1 MPLLR
6 RKPFEKAPVPED
18 IRDDEEVFYCG
29 ATNEIFRDYEDF
41 SERMFLCNSM
51 IWTCAMT
58 GKPNLTYAEA
68 LESEENARKSLKEF
82 PAELKIPLLY
92 LASQTKRTSFV
103 DMAEDVY
110 LFTKDRYFIG
120 ENVETSFTET
130 KWKDS
135 HVLQVIPPPNKQT
148 KSPTK
153 NGNTNDKHCNPPAN
167 LYKYEIEHL
176 DANDHDIS
184 EFMIVD
190 CSQMRRKKG
199 TYSREKC
206 KLFLKQYAEQDSR
219 GVFVIKPSA
228 LKAFNLDKITFDKI
242 FGGQPP
248 EFSPSKKFVKK
259 TRQESLDKYLT
270 KNTNFAKNGN
280 SDLLERMRKKEEEF
294 KRARQQKKEKK
305 IEMKQKK
312 KEENLQLAKQL
323 KNWNKPKEDL
333 ELVDQKKLP
342 KASPVKLK
350 IADEYVGDV
359 LMVLEFANTFSKLL
373 HTKDF
378 FPGGLTLEIMERAL
392 TENEVAGPLIDLF
405 QMLLLALFH
414 VQEEEASQYRTETET
429 LNLKQEEI
437 SDNMNLQEAT
447 RLATIAA
454 GWSKKYQGLPLAQ
467 LPLYSVTTSEVLR
480 LHLLSSGAIIKMSGA
495 RWRYQQRGGYLS
507 EDDPGLYLRL
517 HSPHILKALKT
528 HNVVELPIG
537 EKLQILSC
545 LMNQLLTYADVRD
558 VVEERM
564 ENIRQAKHEYKTIL
578 SAEKKREQ
586 EFLTARF
593 KLKKSVK
600 TDEKAATELRKLEA
614 EAEHRR
620 MENQRKMVV
629 LQKAV
634 YEKQV
639 LLGQDRAFR
648 RFYRLESIPGFFLN
662 SEEENPGTCL
672 SNIIEQMPHL
682 VNATRDE
689 VLDHL
694 KKTLK
699 ESNSSDKEN
708 SPAKNRK
715 NGQCNGVLDQKIE
728 LCDDLMMCSANPDT
742 CVVHSNE
749 RRKNLWGFY
758 HENEQIDQLIDGL
771 NKRGVRESE
780 LQQNLTYNRDDIE
793 KLIRETPVNSLNFEM
808 ESREEPKRRKVK
820 PKYEDANLGYPP
832 DMTPTDVLHNALIEN
847 ILEMEEKIFA
857 GSLGAL
863 NIKDREKWRSDL
875 QNKNYKEL
883 DKNLAKR
890 DENDLKELETD
901 PSHYL
906 IPDIDNNEIPLTQN
920 EDIKGAI
927 QSLAVV
933 LAQVAQAV
941 EPKFLKKPLGCVA
954 TGRNNSK
961 MDENTIVKWEQSL
974 LASTSFS
981 QIFLHYSTLDSC
993 ILWAKSVLLAKC
1005 RICRRKND
1013 SENMLLCDGCNLGVH
1028 LYCLKPKLKSIPPG
1042 DWFCDKCEQEK
1053 KPEVVES
1060 PPKKRP
1066 IFRDEEIDEE
1076 ESEIEQLESNNE
1088 EEDTEDGEEEE
1099 EQDENEETSPKPDLC
1114 KTCGSGGEMVQCD
1127 KCTDSYHIECVE
1139 PPLRRAP
1146 RGPWFCT
1153 KCKKN
1158 NDRKRNYD
1166 TSYCNGT
1173 VVQRTGKING
1183 QRRCAAKALYKI
1195 HDFAKSLREHS
1206 DSDDSSEEEVISRRA
1221 TRRDEG
1227 RTDLPLHNSA
1237 LHAVLSEVMKDANAW
1252 PFLRPVQKIE
1262 VPDYYDVITK
1272 PMDFGTIKYKL
1283 NMGEYKEDA
1292 QFMADALLVFQNC
1305 NTYNHTEDD
1314 VYKCGVQL
1322 LRLFQKKCRELGLKL
1337 PEEMDYNDPNARPK
1351 KKIRTK

>member
-1 MPLLR
+1 MPLLK

-82 PAELKIPLLY
+82 PAELKIPILY
-92 LASQTKRTSFV
+92 LASRTKRTSFV
-103 DMAEDVY
+103 DMVEDVFLY
-110 LFTKDRYFIG
+110 TKDRYFIG

-135 HVLQVIPPPNKQT
+135 HVLQVIPP

-153 NGNTNDKHCNPPAN
+153 NGNTDKPLAT
-167 LYKYEIEHL
+167 LYKYEIEHF
-176 DANDHDIS
+176 DANDCDIS

-190 CSQMRRKKG
+190 CTQIRRKKG

-206 KLFLKQYAEQDSR
+206 KLFLKQYVEQDTR
-219 GVFVIKPSA
+219 GIFVIKPTA
-228 LKAFNLDKITFDKI
+228 LEAFNLEKITFDKI
-242 FGGQPP
+242 FDGQPP

-270 KNTNFAKNGN
+270 KNTNFTKNGN
-280 SDLLERMRKKEEEF
+280 NDLMERMRKKEEEF
-294 KRARQQKKEKK
+294 KLAKQQKKEMKN
-305 IEMKQKK
+305 EMKQKK

-350 IADEYVGDV
+350 IANEYVGDV
-359 LMVLEFANTFSKLL
+359 LMVLEFVNTFSKLL

-378 FPGGLTLEIMERAL
+378 FPGGLSVDIMERAL
-392 TENEVAGPLIDLF
+392 TENEVAGPLIDLI
-405 QMLLLALFH
+405 QMLLIALFH

-429 LNLKQEEI
+429 LNLKQDEI
-437 SDNMNLQEAT
+437 SDNMNLHEAT

-467 LPLYSVTTSEVLR
+467 LPLYSLTTSEVLR
-480 LHLLSSGAIIKMSGA
+480 LHLLSSGAIIKLTGA

-528 HNVVELPIG
+528 HNVVELSIG
-537 EKLQILSC
+537 DKLQILSC

-564 ENIRQAKHEYKTIL
+564 ESIRQAKVEYKAIL
-578 SAEKKREQ
+578 AVEKKREQ

-593 KLKKSVK
+593 KLRKSAK
-600 TDEKAATELRKLEA
+600 TDEKAANELRKLET
-614 EAEHRR
+614 EAEHKR
-620 MENQRKMVV
+620 MENQRKMEEF
-629 LQKAV
+629 QKAA

-639 LLGQDRAFR
+639 LIGQDRAFR
-648 RFYRLESIPGFFLN
+648 RFFRLESVPGFFLN

-672 SNIIEQMPHL
+672 SNIIEQIPHL
-682 VNATRDE
+682 VDATRDE
-689 VLDHL
+689 ILEHL
-694 KKTLK
+694 KKTLN

-708 SPAKNRK
+708 SPTKNRK
-715 NGQCNGVLDQKIE
+715 NGQCNGVLEQKIQ
-728 LCDDLMMCSANPDT
+728 LCDDLMMCSSNPET
-742 CVVHSNE
+742 CIVHSKD
-749 RRKNLWGFY
+749 RRKDLWGFY
-758 HENEQIDQLIDGL
+758 HENDQIDQLIGAL

-780 LQQNLTYNRDDIE
+780 LQQNLVCNREEIA

-808 ESREEPKRRKVK
+808 ENREEFKRNNKK
-820 PKYEDANLGYPP
+820 MKNKYEDANLGYPN
-832 DMTPTDVLHNALIEN
+832 DMSPTEVQHNALIEN

-875 QNKNYKEL
+875 QNKNYKEF
-883 DKNLAKR
+883 DKSLTKQQI
-890 DENDLKELETD
+890 ENSQNHEYVTSGQD
-901 PSHYL
+901 L
-906 IPDIDNNEIPLTQN
+906 IPDIDNNENPLTQN
-920 EDIKGAI
+920 DEIKDAI
-927 QSLAVV
+927 QCLAVA

-941 EPKFLKKPLGCVA
+941 EPKFLKKPLGCVT

-961 MDENTIVKWEQSL
+961 MDENAIIKWEQSL

-993 ILWAKSVLLAKC
+993 VLWARSVLLTRC

-1013 SENMLLCDGCNLGVH
+1013 SENMLLCDGCNLGHH

-1042 DWFCDKCEQEK
+1042 DWFCDKCEKEK
-1053 KPEVVES
+1053 KVPEVVES

-1066 IFRDEEIDEE
+1066 IFRDEEIEEE
-1076 ESEIEQLESNNE
+1076 ESEEEELESNNE
-1088 EEDTEDGEEEE
+1088 DDDTEDAEEEE
-1099 EQDENEETSPKPDLC
+1099 EQDENDETTPKIDLC
-1114 KTCGSGGEMVQCD
+1114 KTCGSGGELIQCEN
-1127 KCTDSYHIECVE
+1127 CTISYHVECAE

-1146 RGPWFCT
+1146 RGPWYCT

-1166 TSYCNGT
+1166 
-1173 VVQRTGKING
+1173 
-1183 QRRCAAKALYKI
+1183 
-1195 HDFAKSLREHS
+1195 
-1206 DSDDSSEEEVISRRA
+1206 SSEEEVISKRA

-1237 LHAVLSEVMKDANAW
+1237 LHAVLCEVMKDANAW
-1252 PFLRPVQKIE
+1252 PFLRPVQKTE

-1283 NMGEYKEDA
+1283 NMGEYKEDS
-1292 QFMADALLVFQNC
+1292 QFMADAVLVFQNC

-1337 PEEMDYNDPNARPK
+1337 PDEMDYNDPNARPK